1 MKKYRMLIF
10 TLLIALLTGIFY
22 AYENLG
28 MKIPEYKKPA
38 INLNS
43 NKFGKIKNITWSNNF
58 AAPDK
63 SLLILSSRMKD
74 DKKYSYLYYLNID
87 NGQSKLL
94 YEFTSHKYLDD
105 IILFDRISIND
116 TIVSTYDEGIIKTT
130 LTRDKNN
137 IISSSNSEIIAIED
151 FQDASSVDYKS
162 NISYTKYNSK
172 FIYTKNVNVG
182 TLTSF
187 LYTTS
192 SPDNAKYYR
201 KPYYIV
207 SATSPDNVLT
217 YTSVKRNGVNLYSM
231 ENGVPLSKLN
241 RPIMKNIISTKSLR
255 DGFGYTGTNIKTKD
269 AKAVPSLNVFISCRN
284 TSYDKSP
291 YIIDSIPFNTDKF
304 GSIPSLDSVNI
315 NENFSVVYTSYN
327 ENHEGII
334 KIANY
339 REEPKTIVKDKN
351 LFGPVNITQKRINN
365 KDVKL
370 VLYFTDENNE
380 THAKICDIDGKL
392 IKDITEMIK

>member
-1 MKKYRMLIF
+1 MRKYRMLAF
-10 TLLIALLTGIFY
+10 TLLIALLTTIFY

-28 MKIPEYKKPA
+28 VKIPEYRKPA
-38 INLNS
+38 IDIIS
-43 NKFGKIKNITWSNNF
+43 SKFGEIKNITWSNNF
-58 AAPDK
+58 SAPDK
-63 SLLILSSRMKD
+63 SLLVLSSRMQG
-74 DKKYSYLYYLNID
+74 DKKYSYLYYLNVD
-87 NGQSKLL
+87 NGQYKLL
-94 YEFTSHKYLDD
+94 YEFPSHKYLDD
-105 IILFDRISIND
+105 VILFDRISIND
-116 TIVSTYDEGIIKTT
+116 TIISAYDEGIIKTT
-130 LTRDKNN
+130 ISRDKNN
-137 IISSSNSEIIAIED
+137 SVSSFSSELMAIDD
-151 FQDASSVDYKS
+151 FQDATSVDYKS

-172 FIYTKNVNVG
+172 FIYTKNLNNG
-182 TLTSF
+182 SLTSF

-207 SATSPDNVLT
+207 SSTSSDNILT

-241 RPIMKNIISTKSLR
+241 RPIMKNIVSTKSLR
-255 DGFGYTGTNIKTKD
+255 DGFGYTGMNIKTKD
-269 AKAVPSLNVFISCRN
+269 AKAVPSLNVFISRRN

-291 YIIDSIPFNTDKF
+291 YIIDNMPFNTDKF

-327 ENHEGII
+327 DNHEGII

-365 KDVKL
+365 TDVKL
-370 VLYFTDENNE
+370 VLYFTAENNE